1 MVFKIVYQDKAL
13 RKRFFYLKA
22 SGWLDIIPLAFTNK
36 KAEEKLILIETMA
49 EDDARNG

>member
-1 MVFKIVYQDKAL
+1 MIFKFVYQDKAL
-13 RKRFFYLKA
+13 RKRFLYLKA
-22 SGWLDIIPLAFTNK
+22 SSWADAIPLAFTNK